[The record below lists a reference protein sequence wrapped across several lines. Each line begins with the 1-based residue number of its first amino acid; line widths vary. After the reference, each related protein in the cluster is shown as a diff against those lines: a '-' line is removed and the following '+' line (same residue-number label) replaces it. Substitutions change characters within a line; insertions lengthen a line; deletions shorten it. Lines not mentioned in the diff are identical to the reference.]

1 MALGVQTEPMH
12 QLHIS
17 APPRVVKRPLH
28 ISGQLNRNALC
39 GAGAPADQ
47 RPGPPMRLLLLLL
60 FSVHRF
66 YYMAGLT
73 GEFRSNQY
81 IFDIF
86 VSL

>member
-17 APPRVVKRPLH
+17 KRPLH
-28 ISGQLNRNALC
+28 TLGQLNRNAFC
-39 GAGAPADQ
+39 GAGAPAEQ
-47 RPGPPMRLLLLLL
+47 RPGPPMHLLLLLL

-66 YYMAGLT
+66 YHMAGLT
-73 GEFRSNQY
+73 GEFTSNQY